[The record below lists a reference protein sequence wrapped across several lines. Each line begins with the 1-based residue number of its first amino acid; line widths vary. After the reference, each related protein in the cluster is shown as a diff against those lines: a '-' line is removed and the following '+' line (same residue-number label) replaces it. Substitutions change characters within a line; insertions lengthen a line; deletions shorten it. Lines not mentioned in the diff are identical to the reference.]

1 MGIIS
6 TIYNVLV
13 GDDRINNLLAR
24 SDINPAQPAIY
35 EEWAI
40 DTTAFPYMVLSFS
53 TLTSDHWAKN
63 ETIINCDIFT
73 YSNSIAAEDI
83 KEAVIFALDRRTF
96 IAPADGRYIRCY
108 YNRDGFIV
116 EPMEN
121 ITHVNL
127 EIATHHWRNDFI
139 KHLVEE

>member
-1 MGIIS
+1 MSIIN
-6 TIYNVLV
+6 TIYDVLAS
-13 GDDRINNLLAR
+13 DERINTLLAR

-40 DTTAFPYMVLSFS
+40 NTTAFPYMVLSFS
-53 TLTSDHWAKN
+53 TITGDHWAKN
-63 ETIINCDIFT
+63 ETVINCDIFS

-96 IAPADGRYIRCY
+96 TDESDGRFIRCY

-127 EIATHHWRNDFI
+127 EIAAQHWRNDFI
-139 KHLVEE
+139 KHLVE